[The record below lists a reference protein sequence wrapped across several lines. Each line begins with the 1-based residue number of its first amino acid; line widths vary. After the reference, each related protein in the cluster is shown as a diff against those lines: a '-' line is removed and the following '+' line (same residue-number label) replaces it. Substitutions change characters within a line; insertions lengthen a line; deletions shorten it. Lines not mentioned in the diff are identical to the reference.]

1 MKQVGRR
8 NFVAMMMLVFAMMF
22 VTAPI
27 FAAPQTVLAEG
38 TTDESKKDSNNSNDD
53 KTADLNLDKA
63 TSPVV
68 KLINSFMKPVMAI
81 VIAAGG
87 LFCILLGV
95 KYAMAEEPQD
105 REKAKSHLKNAII
118 GYVLIFVLLVVLN
131 KSAKPLM
138 EWVAGNGG
146 PSLQ

>member
-38 TTDESKKDSNNSNDD
+38 TTDESKKDSNNSDD

-95 KYAMAEEPQD
+95 KYTMAEEPQD